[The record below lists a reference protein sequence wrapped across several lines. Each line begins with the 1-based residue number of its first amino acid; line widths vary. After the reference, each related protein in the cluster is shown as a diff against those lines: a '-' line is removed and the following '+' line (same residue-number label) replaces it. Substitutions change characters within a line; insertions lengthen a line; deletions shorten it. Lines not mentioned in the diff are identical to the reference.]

1 MGAEF
6 AKYLKLIIVSLSK
19 TDITFLKGTSMKYG
33 LLVLLFTL
41 FLQTPVKSEDNTKQ
55 IFLGQCINS
64 GSGVSFS
71 FLSCVNRN
79 FSSIAS
85 TTRGFYSY
93 CSNIGDEVSF
103 SFTSCIQRNF
113 QSVERDASGGL
124 YLSYCFNST
133 RDQLGFSYVSC
144 VNRNFRAIESF
155 INSGR
160 GQF

>member
-1 MGAEF
+1 M
-6 AKYLKLIIVSLSK
+6 KN
-19 TDITFLKGTSMKYG
+19 TF
-33 LLVLLFTL
+33 LVLLFTL
-41 FLQTPVKSEDNTKQ
+41 FLQTSLQAENNQKQ
-55 IFLGQCINS
+55 IFLGQCFNS

-71 FLSCVNRN
+71 FSSCVNRN

-85 TTRGFYSY
+85 RTRGFYSY

-113 QSVERDASGGL
+113 QSVERDTSGNL

-133 RDQLGFSYVSC
+133 RDQLGFSYISC

-155 INSGR
+155 INSAR
-160 GQF
+160 GQL